1 MCMWALK
8 LLLTALTVVFPVNN
22 HVVGDVGSGEA
33 TSGDNAINDHL
44 NLYPVNP
51 PPMPPSPSCVQC
63 ADRPSPWMQ
72 NRGRSCAMAA
82 NYISSKRCNKDVR
95 WDVERYCEVTCE
107 ANGVGYAGKCCSQTA
122 PLFPPSFP
130 PSIPPLLPPLLPPR
144 KTPLIAPSPCIICND
159 KPTPYMERIGKSC
172 ASWATF
178 ITRRRCN
185 ASRSWSANNFCQR
198 TCDANGVGYYTGMCC
213 SQPAPPSLPPSFP
226 PSIPPILPPLL
237 PPLLPPRESP
247 IETSPCIICTDKPTP
262 YMESISKSCASWVTF
277 ITRRR
282 CIASSYWLANH
293 FCERTCDANGV
304 GYYASIH
311 WGCAPLNRTPDCL
324 GSPMQILT
332 PSTRAPFVSHL
343 MGIAS
348 NCSFGR
354 AETCAV
360 NVKYTVF
367 FARVTADLT

>member
-1 MCMWALK
+1 MWALK
-8 LLLTALTVVFPVNN
+8 LLLTALTVVYPVNN
-22 HVVGDVGSGEA
+22 HVVGDAGSGEA

-44 NLYPVNP
+44 NLHPVNP

-63 ADRPSPWMQ
+63 TDRPSPWMQ

-82 NYISSKRCNKDVR
+82 NYISNKRCNKDVK

-107 ANGVGYAGKCCSQTA
+107 ANGVGYNRTCCSQTA

-144 KTPLIAPSPCIICND
+144 KTPLIETPSCIICTD

-172 ASWATF
+172 ALWATF

-185 ASRSWSANNFCQR
+185 ASRNWSANNFCQR
-198 TCDANGVGYYTGMCC
+198 TCN
-213 SQPAPPSLPPSFP
+213 
-226 PSIPPILPPLL
+226 
-237 PPLLPPRESP
+237 
-247 IETSPCIICTDKPTP
+247 
-262 YMESISKSCASWVTF
+262 
-277 ITRRR
+277 
-282 CIASSYWLANH
+282 
-293 FCERTCDANGV
+293 ANGV

-343 MGIAS
+343 LGIAS
-348 NCSFGR
+348 HCSFGR
-354 AETCAV
+354 AETSAV
-360 NVKYTVF
+360 NVRHTVF
-367 FARVTADLT
+367 FARVAADLT